1 MIQEFKIPIE
11 QFGGI
16 ERQIRVCVPEG
27 YEEGNDSYPVLYMHD
42 GQNLFRDEDA
52 SYGVSWGL
60 ADFLKQ
66 SKTPLIIVGIDC
78 SHEGFERLNEYGPW
92 ENPTVGP
99 DFLQLEGV
107 FGGKGEAYI
116 EFLLY
121 KLKPLI
127 DEKYPTKPD
136 ETLMAGSSMG
146 GLISTYAACRY
157 PHIFSRIASLSSAYW
172 FNQQEIESFI
182 EESDLS
188 AVEKFYMDIGTD
200 EDTSKVDAGHY
211 IRSSETV
218 YKKLK
223 EKGIEVRFEVV
234 EGGKHHES
242 AWRERMPEIIHYL
255 MK

>member
-16 ERQIRVCVPEG
+16 ERQIRVCLPVG
-27 YEEGNDSYPVLYMHD
+27 YEDAEESYPVLYMHD

-60 ADFLKQ
+60 ADYLKE
-66 SKTPLIIVGIDC
+66 SETPLLIVGIDC
-78 SHEGFERLNEYGPW
+78 NHEGFERLNEYGPW
-92 ENPTVGP
+92 ENPSVGP
-99 DFLQLEGV
+99 DLLQIEGV
-107 FGGKGEAYI
+107 FGGKGEAYL

-121 KLKPLI
+121 TLKPLI
-127 DEKYPTKPD
+127 DEKYRTNP
-136 ETLMAGSSMG
+136 EATLMAGSSMG

-157 PHIFSRIASLSSAYW
+157 PHIYSRIASLSSAFW
-172 FNQQEIESFI
+172 FNQEEIESFI
-182 EESDLS
+182 DESDLS

-211 IRSSETV
+211 IRSSEKV
-218 YKKLK
+218 YEKLK
-223 EKGIEVRFEVV
+223 EKGIEVRFKAA

-242 AWRERMPEIIHYL
+242 AWRERIPDIIDYL
-255 MK
+255 LK

>member
-1 MIQEFKIPIE
+1 MIQEFKVHID
-11 QFGGI
+11 QFGGE
-16 ERQIRVCVPEG
+16 ERQIRVCLPVG
-27 YEEGNDSYPVLYMHD
+27 YEKGEDRYPVLYMHD

-60 ADFLKQ
+60 ADYIQ
-66 SKTPLIIVGIDC
+66 ESKKPLIIVGIDC
-78 SHEGFERLNEYGPW
+78 NHEGFERLNEYGPW
-92 ENPTVGP
+92 ENTTVGP
-99 DFLQLEGV
+99 ELLQIDGV
-107 FGGKGEAYI
+107 FGGSGEAYL

-121 KLKPLI
+121 TLKPLI
-127 DEKYPTKPD
+127 DEKYRTKPD

-157 PHIFSRIASLSSAYW
+157 PHIFKRIASLSTAFW

-188 AVEKFYMDIGTD
+188 AVERYYMDIGTD

-218 YKKLK
+218 YEKLK
-223 EKGIEVRFEVV
+223 NKGVDARFEVV
-234 EGGKHHES
+234 EGGKHHET
-242 AWRERMPEIIHYL
+242 AWRKRMPEIINYL

>member
-1 MIQEFKIPIE
+1 MIQEFKVKIE
-11 QFGGI
+11 QFEGL
-16 ERQIRVCVPEG
+16 ERQIRVCLPYG
-27 YEEGNDSYPVLYMHD
+27 YEESEESYPVLYMHD

-60 ADFLKQ
+60 SDFLEN

-78 SHEGFERLNEYGPW
+78 NHEGFQRLNEYGPW

-99 DFLQLEGV
+99 ELLKIEGV
-107 FGGKGEAYI
+107 YGGKGAAYI
-116 EFLLY
+116 EYLLHT
-121 KLKPLI
+121 LKPLI
-127 DEKYPTKPD
+127 DEKYRTKPE

-157 PHIFSRIASLSSAYW
+157 PNVFSRVASLSSAFW
-172 FNQQEIESFI
+172 FNQKEIESFI
-182 EESDLS
+182 QKSDLS
-188 AVEKFYMDIGTD
+188 GLKKFYMDIGTD
-200 EDTSKVDAGHY
+200 EDTSKVDANHY

-218 YKKLK
+218 YEVLK
-223 EKGIEVRFEVV
+223 EKGIDVRFDII

-242 AWRERMPEIIHYL
+242 AWRERMPEIIQYL

>member
-16 ERQIRVCVPEG
+16 ERQIRVSLPSG
-27 YEEGNDSYPVLYMHD
+27 YESSTESFPVLYMHD

-60 ADFLKQ
+60 ADYLKK
-66 SKTPLIIVGIDC
+66 SKTSIIIVGIDC
-78 SHEGFERLNEYGPW
+78 NHEGFERLNEYGPW

-99 DFLQLEGV
+99 ELLQLEGV
-107 FGGKGEAYI
+107 YGGKGEAYI
-116 EFLLY
+116 EFLLHT
-121 KLKPLI
+121 LKPLI
-127 DEKYPTKPD
+127 DEKYRTRPD

-157 PHIFSRIASLSSAYW
+157 PSVFSRIASLSSAFW

-182 EESDLS
+182 EKSDLS
-188 AVEKFYMDIGTD
+188 SIKKFYMDIGTD

-211 IRSSETV
+211 IRSSEKV
-218 YKKLK
+218 YEKVKK
-223 EKGIEVRFEVV
+223 KGIEVRFEVV
-234 EGGKHHES
+234 EDGKHHES
-242 AWRERMPEIIHYL
+242 AWRQRMPEIIDYL
-255 MK
+255 LK